1 MSKYSEEILEIVLNS
16 KDHLTA
22 EQIYLEMK
30 RRNSKISQA
39 TIYNNLNA
47 LTSAGKI
54 IRLSETGQPDHYDN
68 TTRHDHLFCDVCG
81 KIADITLKDLTSSIE
96 EKLGQ
101 YIISYDLRIHYVCP
115 ECQKKGK
122 H

>member
-54 IRLSETGQPDHYDN
+54 
-68 TTRHDHLFCDVCG
+68 
-81 KIADITLKDLTSSIE
+81 KIGRA
-96 EKLGQ
+96 
-101 YIISYDLRIHYVCP
+101 HV
-115 ECQKKGK
+115 
-122 H
+122 